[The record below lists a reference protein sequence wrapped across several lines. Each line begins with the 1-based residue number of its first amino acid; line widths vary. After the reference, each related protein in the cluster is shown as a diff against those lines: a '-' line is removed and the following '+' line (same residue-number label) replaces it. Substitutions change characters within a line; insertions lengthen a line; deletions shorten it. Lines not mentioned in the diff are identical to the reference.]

1 VPATNVS
8 ATNVSDVALAA
19 DQGQFRDLTEL
30 TGVTSVPKRRTGGG
44 SKRRLVVLGGRIAL
58 PLVLLLAWEW
68 AANRGSINTF
78 FYSQPSAIFDFLQ
91 TSVREAQ
98 TWKSLWITFEE
109 TIVGFTLATVL
120 GIACGLL
127 FTRVP
132 LLYEITRPFLTAFNS
147 LPRIALAPLFTLWFG
162 LGQASKV
169 ALVVSL
175 CFFIVLSATMG
186 AIGNV
191 DPDLVRLAR
200 VLGYSPTQVFRKVM
214 LPWAVPGIFAG
225 LEIALV
231 YAFVGAVAAEMIA
244 SKAGVGQQIQLY
256 SGTLNTTGVLGTLV
270 LLAAVTTVF
279 ALLMERIRRRL
290 MRHQLQ

>member
-1 VPATNVS
+1 VPATNI
-8 ATNVSDVALAA
+8 SDVAIAA
-19 DQGQFRDLTEL
+19 DEGQFQEL
-30 TGVTSVPKRRTGGG
+30 VELAGVPSDTGHRPGGTSRR
-44 SKRRLVVLGGRIAL
+44 RFLILGGRIAL
-58 PLVLLLAWEW
+58 PVVLLLMWEL
-68 AANRGSINTF
+68 AANRGSIDPF
-78 FYSQPSAIFDFLQ
+78 FYSQPSAIYDFLS
-91 TSVREAQ
+91 TAVRDSE
-98 TWKSLWITFEE
+98 TWKNLWITFQE
-109 TIVGFTLATVL
+109 TIVGFGIATVA
-120 GIACGLL
+120 GISCGLL

-231 YAFVGAVAAEMIA
+231 YAFVGAVGAEMIS
-244 SKAGVGQQIQLY
+244 SKAGVGQQIQFY
-256 SGTLNTTGVLGTLV
+256 SGTLNTAAVLGTLF
-270 LLAAVTTVF
+270 LLAALTTIF
-279 ALLMERIRRRL
+279 ALLMETIRRRL
-290 MRHQLQ
+290 MRHQQQ